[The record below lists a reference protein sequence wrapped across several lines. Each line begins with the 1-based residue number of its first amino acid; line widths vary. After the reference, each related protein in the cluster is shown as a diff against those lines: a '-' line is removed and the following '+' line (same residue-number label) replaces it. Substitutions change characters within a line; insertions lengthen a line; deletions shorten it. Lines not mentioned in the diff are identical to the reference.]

1 MNQADVLWQKHFQ
14 ATMIWFIL
22 QFIKF
27 RRRKKHF
34 WFVLTL
40 PPNYREGST
49 SSLVTWTTNEQRC
62 YNGRENTLSE
72 TLMGRYQLI
81 KKKYDCNLTLISWTG
96 QTMLILFLKIGK
108 YSTDLHYHAHM
119 VTCTTHLAN
128 NKATIEFRIFDVK
141 DAVTYRDMQRIVSRS
156 AVDYYIDI
164 WLPNINKKSWMTMS
178 P

>member
-1 MNQADVLWQKHFQ
+1 MFYDKSTSKQRWSGLYSSLSNLE
-14 ATMIWFIL
+14 
-22 QFIKF
+22 
-27 RRRKKHF
+27 KKHF

-72 TLMGRYQLI
+72 TWMGRFQLI

-128 NKATIEFRIFDVK
+128 NKATIEFRNFDVK
-141 DAVTYRDMQRIVSRS
+141 DAVAYRDMQRIVSRS

>member
-1 MNQADVLWQKHFQ
+1 MFYDKRTSKQRWSGLY
-14 ATMIWFIL
+14 
-22 QFIKF
+22 
-27 RRRKKHF
+27 F

-40 PPNYREGST
+40 PPNYTEGST
-49 SSLVTWTTNEQRC
+49 SPIST
-62 YNGRENTLSE
+62 Y
-72 TLMGRYQLI
+72 
-81 KKKYDCNLTLISWTG
+81 KKKCDCNLTLLRWTG

-128 NKATIEFRIFDVK
+128 NKATIDFRNFDVK
-141 DAVTYRDMQRIVSRS
+141 DAVAYRDMQRIVSRS

-164 WLPNINKKSWMTMS
+164 WLQNITQKSWMTMS